1 MIAFLTMLK
10 GAKPEVRLCA
20 WLILRSYYLEQR
32 CSSSVTFKSSIITL
46 SKKLGVSVDLA
57 SATINYLSDT
67 SLFIK
72 VVSNVVPKVGRPTP
86 EFEISTELL
95 SSFDIHLESRNSLV
109 SEILDVKS
117 KRLGPH
123 RDLKLGNRL
132 LLIVLLLHADQ
143 YGYVNSLG
151 FKQIS
156 SLTGM
161 SRDQF
166 YSQLSK
172 LQSTR
177 YVLSVLPGVT
187 SKYILGTKPSIYF
200 LDVTNN
206 KFLSSKL
213 QSLVCKSC
221 SSLQVYQTFS
231 SLCFEAKNYLVAVL
245 QSKEE
250 FDGSRKRNT
259 ASFLKQSLVKIEKLA
274 KVKNVEKCLRIFM
287 EAKLRQN
294 LRSYIVQ
301 LIDFYAVSMAFD
313 ESSLKDEQ
321 LDDACIDELVA
332 NVVAVLKPTFQFK
345 GQNELKDS
353 QYKVHKSE
361 SEEDE
366 HKDEELMHTWDLT
379 IFAEVLLKAFI
390 LPLAMELRRCI
401 ECIKEFNNENNPLY
415 GFIFSASEINI
426 LPSFRVFFPASIE
439 LKYTKTRLIRGK
451 LVGIEDVEDPSLEGI

>member
-1 MIAFLTMLK
+1 MITFLAMLK

-200 LDVTNN
+200 
-206 KFLSSKL
+206 FG
-213 QSLVCKSC
+213 C
-221 SSLQVYQTFS
+221 
-231 SLCFEAKNYLVAVL
+231 
-245 QSKEE
+245 
-250 FDGSRKRNT
+250 
-259 ASFLKQSLVKIEKLA
+259 
-274 KVKNVEKCLRIFM
+274 
-287 EAKLRQN
+287 
-294 LRSYIVQ
+294 
-301 LIDFYAVSMAFD
+301 
-313 ESSLKDEQ
+313 
-321 LDDACIDELVA
+321 
-332 NVVAVLKPTFQFK
+332 
-345 GQNELKDS
+345 
-353 QYKVHKSE
+353 YK
-361 SEEDE
+361 
-366 HKDEELMHTWDLT
+366 
-379 IFAEVLLKAFI
+379 
-390 LPLAMELRRCI
+390 
-401 ECIKEFNNENNPLY
+401 
-415 GFIFSASEINI
+415 
-426 LPSFRVFFPASIE
+426 
-439 LKYTKTRLIRGK
+439 
-451 LVGIEDVEDPSLEGI
+451 